1 LLNGV
6 AAISTG
12 YSTFVPSY
20 NPVEVIDNL
29 ERFLEDKAFAPM
41 VPFFEG
47 FAGAVELVGTDKYAV
62 RGCVREL
69 GPRLFLIT
77 ELPVGGK
84 SFSDY
89 ADWLLDEKSPVKL
102 LENRSTDVSCHF
114 KVEFPSVEAAAAAK
128 TKGLLEALKLTSSGS
143 LRNMHLFDKNGS
155 IKKYACVLDILAEWC
170 SFRLVKYEERK
181 AHLLHTLAARAAV
194 LQSKV
199 SFVRAVLSGAV
210 DFKSTTEPALVAYF
224 QGQAYAAVKGDYSYL
239 LNMPARSF
247 ASDKAAALAR
257 ELAAAQEEALALE
270 SKTPRALWRADLD
283 ALKSNM

>member
-1 LLNGV
+1 
-6 AAISTG
+6 
-12 YSTFVPSY
+12 
-20 NPVEVIDNL
+20 
-29 ERFLEDKAFAPM
+29 M
-41 VPFFEG
+41 
-47 FAGAVELVGTDKYAV
+47 
-62 RGCVREL
+62 

-114 KVEFPSVEAAAAAK
+114 KVEFPSVEAATAAK

-143 LRNMHLFDKNGS
+143 LRNMHLFDKDGN

-181 AHLLHTLAARAAV
+181 AHMLHTLAARAAV

-210 DFKSTTEPALVAYF
+210 DFKSTTETALVAYF
-224 QGQAYAAVKGDYSYL
+224 EGHAYVAVKGDYSYL

-247 ASDKAAALAR
+247 ASDKATALAR
-257 ELAAAQEEALALE
+257 ELAAALEEARCLE
-270 SKTPRALWRADLD
+270 SKSPRALWRADLD